1 MIALSL
7 RQPWA
12 TAVLRLNK
20 RIENRRWS
28 TRVRG
33 PFLIHAA
40 KGMTLAE
47 LDSAR
52 TFCAAARAEETRHA
66 VFEDY
71 QPIDKAFFGQ
81 TAPLAWS
88 PSAGRK
94 WLALARQTMPFGAIV
109 GIARLVDVVP
119 PRPPP
124 PRPED
129 APRAAWYPQRARS
142 AWRWHMPEQYG
153 FVLED
158 VHELTTPIPY
168 VGTLGFFDV
177 AQEVVELAKSRLDAR
192 LWANTIGACR

>member
-52 TFCAAARAEETRHA
+52 TFCAYALAEETQDA

-71 QPIDKAFFGQ
+71 RPIDTAFFG
-81 TAPLAWS
+81 ASLDNWP
-88 PSAGRK
+88 PPRER
-94 WLALARQTMPFGAIV
+94 LARARHAMPFGAFV

-119 PRPPP
+119 PRP
-124 PRPED
+124 ENTGLEL
-129 APRAAWYPQRARS
+129 WYPRHARS

-158 VHELTTPIPY
+158 VHELAAPIPY

-177 AQEVVELAKSRLDAR
+177 AREVVELAKSRLDAR
-192 LWANTIGACR
+192 LWANTVGACR